1 MKNDNGS
8 EGKGGCVD
16 EAFDVSD
23 HYLEIREIELQ
34 TVAFSLHPQSVVM
47 AEAVRPVVED
57 ACSVRSVPAPIRRFG
72 KKLRQN

>member
-8 EGKGGCVD
+8 EEKGGRLD

-34 TVAFSLHPQSVVM
+34 TVAFSLHPLSVVM

-57 ACSVRSVPAPIRRFG
+57 AWSVPAPIRRFG